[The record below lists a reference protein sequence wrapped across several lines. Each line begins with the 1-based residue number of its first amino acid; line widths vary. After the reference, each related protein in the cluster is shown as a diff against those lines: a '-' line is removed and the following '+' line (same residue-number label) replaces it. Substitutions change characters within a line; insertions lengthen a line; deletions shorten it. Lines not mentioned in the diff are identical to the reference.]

1 MLECVKEISGS
12 TWAARAA
19 LSHASIPAVW
29 PGLVSA
35 SHATARRANRIPL
48 SWKRGSLNMSG
59 FWSAMPIV
67 SALAG
72 AAAARAAS
80 STTSDV
86 ARRAGIDH
94 PSEG

>member
-1 MLECVKEISGS
+1 
-12 TWAARAA
+12 
-19 LSHASIPAVW
+19 
-29 PGLVSA
+29 
-35 SHATARRANRIPL
+35 
-48 SWKRGSLNMSG
+48 MSG

-72 AAAARAAS
+72 AAAARVAS

-86 ARRAGIDH
+86 TRRAGIDH